1 MSTIAVNAITDA
13 NGGST
18 TTINGTT
25 PNAYNTVGKNLIIN
39 GAMQIA
45 QRGTSATGVTA
56 YGYHTVDRFT
66 QHFINCG
73 TWTVS
78 QDTDAPDGFSN
89 SLKLACTTA
98 DASPAA
104 ADKVSIQQRIEGQTL
119 QQLAKGTTSAKSVT
133 LSFWIKSNKT
143 GNIQVG
149 LYDLDNTRQIANTVT
164 INSSATWEKKTIT
177 FAGDT
182 TGTLDNDNNLSL
194 LAEWW
199 FDSGTDYSSGSV
211 PTSWEA
217 VVDADRSA
225 GTTLALADS
234 TSNYVNITG
243 VQLEVGESAT
253 EFEHRPY
260 DTEFQLC
267 QRYFKYFV
275 NHPGSGRQAF
285 ITGMVF
291 STSVAYSAITF
302 LPMRTAPTVTFSGTF
317 DIYRPG
323 ALNSATGT
331 GSGMQTDRSM
341 RVHFDLPSGF
351 TAGYAFWAECSTSG
365 ASISLDAEL

>member
-18 TTINGTT
+18 TSINGTT
-25 PNAYNTVGKNLIIN
+25 PNAYNTVGKNLVIN

-149 LYDLDNTRQIANTVT
+149 LYDFDNVRQIANTVT

-194 LAEWW
+194 LVEWW

-217 VVDADRSA
+217 VVNADRSA

-260 DTEFQLC
+260 TTELQLC
-267 QRYFKYFV
+267 QRYYFSSLSTASKH
-275 NHPGSGRQAF
+275 NYIGQA
-285 ITGMVF
+285 I
-291 STSVAYSAITF
+291 STERIGAGVQFPVQMRNDPTSTIYSPNETAGSVAAYNN
-302 LPMRTAPTVTFSGTF
+302 V
-317 DIYRPG
+317 G
-323 ALNSATGT
+323 ADTG
-331 GSGMQTDRSM
+331 
-341 RVHFDLPSGF
+341 SGF
-351 TAGYAFWAECSTSG
+351 TAASPNVGGIYYVTNGSGLTAGNWYAFRVTA
-365 ASISLDAEL
+365 DAEL

>member
-13 NGGST
+13 NDGNT
-18 TTINGTT
+18 TTINGVT
-25 PNAYNTVGKNLIIN
+25 PNSANVVGKNLVIN

-104 ADKVSIQQRIEGQTL
+104 ADKVSMQQRIEGQTL

-164 INSSATWEKKTIT
+164 INSAATWEKKSIT

-182 TGTLDNDNNLSL
+182 SGALDNDNNLSL
-194 LAEWW
+194 IVEWW
-199 FDSGTDYSSGSV
+199 LDSGTDYSSGAV

-217 VVDADRSA
+217 AVLADRNA
-225 GTTLALADS
+225 GGTLALADS
-234 TSNYVNITG
+234 TSNYINLTG

-260 DTEFQLC
+260 TTEELLC
-267 QRYFKYFV
+267 FRYYYLDATD
-275 NHPGSGRQAF
+275 RWLC
-285 ITGMVF
+285 
-291 STSVAYSAITF
+291 AITTNDSGYRRIDVNYPV
-302 LPMRTAPTVTFSGTF
+302 PMRASPTVTATFGSNQGSITSGTQF
-317 DIYRPG
+317 ASAKGITFTTDSMG
-323 ALNSATGT
+323 AG
-331 GSGMQTDRSM
+331 D
-341 RVHFDLPSGF
+341 
-351 TAGYAFWAECSTSG
+351 YAYVNFNAN
-365 ASISLDAEL
+365 AEL